1 MLLTGPEIMRQRQAG
16 NLVIEPFSADQ
27 VEQNSYGFRLGHRL
41 MEYAESVFDARAPQQ
56 PVEPTIIPA
65 DGIVLRP
72 NRLYL
77 GETLE
82 VIGSDNHACE
92 LYGTLSVAA
101 LGVWIQVS
109 APLGHTGA
117 VVRWTLEIRVTQP
130 IRVHATMM
138 IGKVAFW
145 GVAGDVVRYAGRYA
159 HQTEVTQS
167 RLVSGELATPGTG
180 RLAS

>member
-1 MLLTGPEIMRQRQAG
+1 VLLTGPEIVRQQRTG
-16 NLVIEPFSADQ
+16 TIVIEPFHPEQ

-41 MEYAESVFDARAPQQ
+41 LDCGARVFDTRQ
-56 PVEPTIIPA
+56 PLPEATPVTIPA
-65 DGIVLRP
+65 DGLILQP
-72 NRLYL
+72 DRLYL

-82 VIGSDNHACE
+82 IIGSEQHACE

-117 VVRWTLEIRVTQP
+117 IVRWTLEIRVAQP
-130 IRVHATMM
+130 IRVHPGML

-145 GVAGDVVRYAGRYA
+145 EVSGEVVPYRGRYA
-159 HQTEVTQS
+159 NSVAVTQS
-167 RLVSGELATPGTG
+167 RLCRELVQ
-180 RLAS
+180 